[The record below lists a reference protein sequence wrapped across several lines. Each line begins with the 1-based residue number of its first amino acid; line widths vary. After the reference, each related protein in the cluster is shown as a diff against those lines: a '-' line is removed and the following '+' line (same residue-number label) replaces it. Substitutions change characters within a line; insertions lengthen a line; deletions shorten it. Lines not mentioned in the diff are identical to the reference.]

1 MREGGEGEREKK
13 KLQLGKRKTAVR
25 KTACVFSW
33 EQNERW

>member
-25 KTACVFSW
+25 KTACVFS
-33 EQNERW
+33 